1 MPKSEKKERAS
12 QFPGPAEYDIKL
24 TSKAPKYGFSKNQK
38 LVAEF
43 TPGPG
48 PADYHIPCSIR
59 DVPEF
64 VRKKGNF
71 NKDFTFI

>member
-1 MPKSEKKERAS
+1 MKKDNIPKV
-12 QFPGPAEYDIKL
+12 PGPADYNVSIP
-24 TSKAPKYGFSKNQK
+24 SKAPKYGFPKDHRENKGHTS
-38 LVAEF
+38 
-43 TPGPG
+43 GPG

-71 NKDFTFI
+71 LKEYTFI